1 VRLQAAVTRL
11 QGLQGFFNFKRKPRS
26 KQSKVANMPEKKAF
40 EAKPNSKSE
49 KNKPKGGAA
58 KDEERAKLKAKK
70 EAKAAAK

>member
-1 VRLQAAVTRL
+1 MQAPIL
-11 QGLQGFFNFKRKPRS
+11 ESFKREQTWS
-26 KQSKVANMPEKKAF
+26 FAIMPEKKAF

>member
-1 VRLQAAVTRL
+1 M
-11 QGLQGFFNFKRKPRS
+11 QGRFLDSYP
-26 KQSKVANMPEKKAF
+26 NMPEKKAF

-70 EAKAAAK
+70 EAKASAR